1 MNRFIEQ
8 RHPIMRVVDLR
19 AEHVREPLGLGTPR
33 PRLSWR
39 LESDVPG
46 AAQVA
51 YELTAG
57 DWTSGRVESPDQVL
71 VAWPAPPLAARE
83 ARAVTVRV
91 WTDARTSAISEP
103 LLVEAG
109 LLDPAADWRAALVE
123 GPAITGEDG
132 PAVLL
137 RTVFDLPAAPARA
150 RLYATAQ
157 GVYELELNGQ
167 RVGDHVLAP
176 GWTSYHH
183 RLRYQAFDVT
193 QALHRGPNAMGGWL
207 AEGWYAGRLGFRGG
221 RRGVYGERTGLAVQL
236 EVDCADG
243 SRHVVTTDGRWRT
256 APSPITATG
265 LYDGERYD
273 ARRELDGWSSPGFDD
288 RDWAPATT
296 RALDPS
302 ILVAAEGPPV
312 RRTGIVRPVAVTR
325 DRDGRTIAD
334 FGQNL
339 TGRLRVTTTGERGT
353 TVTLRHA
360 EVLQDG
366 ELYTRPLREAR
377 ATDEYTVKGQGT
389 EVWEPRFTVHGFR
402 YAEVTGGGPGTTVEA
417 VVCHTDMVRTGWF
430 DSSDPLLNR
439 LHDNVVWSMRGNFL
453 DVPTDCPQRDERLGW
468 TGDLAVFA
476 PTAAF
481 LYDCAGLLTSWLAD
495 LAAEQAELGTVPF
508 YVPWVELL
516 GPPRPAAVWGDAAV
530 DTPWTLFERF
540 ADTGVLRT
548 QYPSMRAW
556 VDQVA
561 ALAGEH
567 RRWDT
572 GFQFG
577 DWLDPAAPPERPA
590 AARTDAGLVATAAH
604 ARSARRRPAVADELG
619 EADDQ
624 ARYAAHAAAV
634 AEAFNDEYVTPS
646 GRLASDA
653 QTAYALALT
662 GGLLAQQEQR
672 QRAGRRL
679 TELVAAEGY
688 RIGTGFAGTPL
699 ICDALTTA
707 GAEQDAY
714 HLLLQRECPSW
725 LYPVTMGATTIW
737 ERWDSLLP
745 DGTVNP
751 GEMTSF
757 NHYALGAVA
766 DWLHRTVAGL
776 APAAPG
782 YRRVLVRP
790 RPGGGL
796 EHAEA
801 VHDSPYGRI
810 RVAWRRSHN
819 RLHVQVT
826 LPPGVTARVEL
837 PGTAETFEAGSG
849 LSEYTCELRN
859 PADDPRPSEP
869 VHPFDTPEE

>member
-1 MNRFIEQ
+1 
-8 RHPIMRVVDLR
+8 MRVADLR
-19 AEHVREPLGLGTPR
+19 AEHVREPLGLGTPS

-39 LESDVPG
+39 LETDAPG
-46 AAQVA
+46 ATQVA
-51 YELTAG
+51 YELTIG
-57 DWTSGRVESPDQVL
+57 DWTTGRIESADQVL
-71 VAWPAPPLAARE
+71 VAWPAPPLASRE
-83 ARAVTVRV
+83 ARPVTVRV
-91 WTDARTSAISEP
+91 WTDAETSAVSEP
-103 LLVEAG
+103 LRLEAG
-109 LLDPAADWRAALVE
+109 LLDPAAQWQAALID
-123 GPAITGEDG
+123 GPRTTAADG

-137 RTVFDLPAAPARA
+137 RREFELPGEPVRA
-150 RLYATAQ
+150 RLYATAH
-157 GVYELELNGQ
+157 GVYELELNGG

-193 QALHRGPNAMGGWL
+193 EALHEGPNAIGGWL

-221 RRGVYGERTGLAVQL
+221 KRGVYGDRPGLAVQL
-236 EVDCADG
+236 EITCADG
-243 SRHVVTTDGRWRT
+243 SRHVITTDGRWRT

-273 ARRELDGWSSPGFDD
+273 ARQELGGWSRPGFDD
-288 RDWAPATT
+288 RDWAGVTT
-296 RALDPS
+296 RALDATK
-302 ILVAAEGPPV
+302 LVAADGPPV
-312 RRTGIVRPVAVTR
+312 RRTEVLQPVSVTR
-325 DRDGRTIAD
+325 SPSGRTIAD

-339 TGRLRVTTTGERGT
+339 TGRLRITTTGERGT

-377 ATDEYTVKGQGT
+377 AQDQYTRKGSEPET
-389 EVWEPRFTVHGFR
+389 WEPRFTVHGFR
-402 YAEVTGGGPGTTVEA
+402 YAEIDGPGDTTVEA
-417 VVCHTDMVRTGWF
+417 VVCHTDMTRTGWF
-430 DSSDPLLNR
+430 SSSDPLLNR

-530 DTPWTLFERF
+530 DAPWTLFERF
-540 ADTGVLRT
+540 ADTGILRT

-567 RRWDT
+567 RRWDE

-590 AARTDAGLVATAAH
+590 AARTDPGLVATAAH
-604 ARSARRRPAVADELG
+604 ARSARLLAAIAGQLG
-619 EADDQ
+619 EKDDQ

-634 AEAFNDEYVTPS
+634 GEAFNDEYVTPS

-662 GGLLAQQEQR
+662 GGLLAKEEQR
-672 QRAGRRL
+672 RRAGRRL
-679 TELVAAEGY
+679 VELVAAEGY
-688 RIGTGFAGTPL
+688 HIGTGFAGTPL
-699 ICDALTTA
+699 ICDALTLA
-707 GAEQDAY
+707 GADEDAY

-725 LYPVTMGATTIW
+725 LYPVTMDATTIW

-745 DGTVNP
+745 DGSVNP

-796 EHAEA
+796 ERAEA

-810 RVAWRRSHN
+810 QVAWRRSEH
-819 RLHVQVT
+819 RLHVQVA
-826 LPPGVTARVEL
+826 LPPGVTAQVQL
-837 PGTAETFEAGSG
+837 PGDDKTFEAGSG
-849 LSEYTCELRN
+849 LSEYTCEFRN